1 MQQMGLEG
9 RGSLFNSTVL
19 SGFDVRSLSPS
30 SVESVEVIRGVP
42 SARYGDATS
51 GVVLVKS
58 KAGIQP
64 FTIGILWERV
74 LRSVIMGE
82 LSI

>member
-1 MQQMGLEG
+1 M
-9 RGSLFNSTVL
+9 
-19 SGFDVRSLSPS
+19 
-30 SVESVEVIRGVP
+30 IRGVP

-64 FTIGILWERV
+64 FTCLLYTSSDRGVSMQTIG
-74 LRSVIMGE
+74 
-82 LSI
+82 